1 MSKVVV
7 FKASPRK
14 NGKSTELMECV
25 VEGAKSNGAEVV
37 VYDLNDK
44 GARGCQSCFYCA
56 THDGCVQKDYLQ
68 PMYKD
73 IDEADSIVATFPIYF
88 MNINA
93 QAKIWIDRLHPMF
106 DSNFQ
111 PRHPNKKVVAIYA
124 QSTPDESAFNNIVEN
139 NNAAFKMFGWNL
151 VKSFLLSNTMSP
163 DMKISDE
170 TKKEAFEIGKSLV

>member
-25 VEGAKSNGAEVV
+25 IEGAKSNGAEVV
-37 VYDLNDK
+37 VYDLNNKD
-44 GARGCQSCFYCA
+44 ARACQSCFYCA

-68 PMYKD
+68 SMYKD
-73 IDEADSIVATFPIYF
+73 IDEADSIIATFPIYF

-106 DSNFQ
+106 DSNFT